1 MRVLLAAGF
10 YWLGARLAS
19 PTRLS
24 LSLLIGRTGSFQGFF
39 RWALKRLN
47 RVPFKKYSSQR
58 PPSVSNQ
65 CPSLGP
71 SGSPLLHTYRTDLI
85 PQAAGVVK
93 WSHAERAVW
102 SKH

>member
-47 RVPFKKYSSQR
+47 SSQR

-65 CPSLGP
+65 WPSLGP
-71 SGSPLLHTYRTDLI
+71 SGSPLLRTNRTDLI

-93 WSHAERAVW
+93 WSRAERAVW